1 MVISQN
7 FLVYLGDELNRA
19 CVGNGTDAKSESFDF
34 NFVKIRKLRA
44 THSINSFYLQFQLYL
59 I

>member
-1 MVISQN
+1 MMVFIY
-7 FLVYLGDELNRA
+7 FLGYLGDELNRA

-34 NFVKIRKLRA
+34 NFVKIRKLRV